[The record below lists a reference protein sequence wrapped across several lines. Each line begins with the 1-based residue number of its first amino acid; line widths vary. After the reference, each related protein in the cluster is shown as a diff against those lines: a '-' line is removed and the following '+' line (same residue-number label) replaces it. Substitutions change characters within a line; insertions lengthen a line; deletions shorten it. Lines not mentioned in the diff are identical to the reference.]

1 MKDKIIEEIRVIR
14 KKMDKQIEK
23 DPQKF
28 RDEIAAIQKKY
39 RSRLVALGPRLK
51 KKSAAVSQSSRSACA
66 RLIRTY
72 VYEEMKTKNGSRFS
86 QAEFVPGN

>member
-1 MKDKIIEEIRVIR
+1 MKDKIIEEIRAIR

-39 RSRLVALGPRLK
+39 RSRLVTLGPRLK
-51 KKSAAVSQSSRSACA
+51 KKSAA
-66 RLIRTY
+66 
-72 VYEEMKTKNGSRFS
+72 
-86 QAEFVPGN
+86 